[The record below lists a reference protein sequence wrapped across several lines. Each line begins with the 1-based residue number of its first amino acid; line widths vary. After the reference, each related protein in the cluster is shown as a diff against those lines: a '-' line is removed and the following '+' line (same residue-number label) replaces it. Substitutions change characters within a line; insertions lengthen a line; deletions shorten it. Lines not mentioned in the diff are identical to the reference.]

1 MLEEEEVGVVLRKRG
16 RRARRYVLRSF
27 SSDLTARVLK
37 RCFTKRSRGTSSF
50 NSGERVFLLRCCIMA
65 KNGINNSVA
74 VGIAVQS
81 DWDNRHFSSSLTLN
95 VRRLFEFLLQFE
107 SSTRSKLATLN
118 EKLTVLERQLEFL
131 EAQFSTAINPQI

>member
-1 MLEEEEVGVVLRKRG
+1 
-16 RRARRYVLRSF
+16 
-27 SSDLTARVLK
+27 
-37 RCFTKRSRGTSSF
+37 
-50 NSGERVFLLRCCIMA
+50 MA
-65 KNGINNSVA
+65 KNGISNSVA

-95 VRRLFEFLLQFE
+95 VRRLFEFLLQFGRWLFAFLADLELLLAFLCELFIVRVCGAE

>member
-1 MLEEEEVGVVLRKRG
+1 
-16 RRARRYVLRSF
+16 
-27 SSDLTARVLK
+27 
-37 RCFTKRSRGTSSF
+37 
-50 NSGERVFLLRCCIMA
+50 MA

-81 DWDNRHFSSSLTLN
+81 DWDNRHFSSSLSLN
-95 VRRLFEFLLQFE
+95 VRRLFEFLLQFGKYSTLMVSALDLSALSPLVPTRTWSDDGVSEFWCCLGFSLISLGESTALRVACIAFDAE

-131 EAQFSTAINPQI
+131 EAQFSTAINPI

>member
-95 VRRLFEFLLQFE
+95 VRRLFEFLLQFG
-107 SSTRSKLATLN
+107 KLYAHSRLSLLVPWFLQ
-118 EKLTVLERQLEFL
+118 KLQRAPGPSYDWSFW
-131 EAQFSTAINPQI
+131 FFP